1 VVVGEGGVARGEHG
15 ARNEIAPPA
24 ARRGGRRGRRRR
36 GSTGITGARRRGE
49 GSEEEGEEPIGAAPQ
64 SSSSAAKD
72 HPIPAQNASEAR
84 GRRHDESEDLLPALV
99 TGRQKKEIE
108 DDLIRREHGKLPQ
121 AVFNCPKNLTT
132 FRYLA
137 LATIYE
143 QTSRNMRRVRRK
155 TYDNVGWLERHML
168 TLEQR
173 VLQLRESVVERRKEE
188 KKTTGGQG
196 SAAGYPYP
204 VEGPPRRSLRGAR
217 EGYVHNYAAI
227 S

>member
-121 AVFNCPKNLTT
+121 AV
-132 FRYLA
+132 
-137 LATIYE
+137 ATIYE